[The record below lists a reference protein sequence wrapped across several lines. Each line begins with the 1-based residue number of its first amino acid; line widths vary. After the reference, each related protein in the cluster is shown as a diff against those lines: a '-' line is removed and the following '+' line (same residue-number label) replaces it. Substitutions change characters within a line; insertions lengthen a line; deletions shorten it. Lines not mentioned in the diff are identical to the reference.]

1 MNLLLGFF
9 SIAEALFSSVNL
21 RALVEFLHIF
31 SRSGTS
37 PLMCLGPKNGNSGL
51 EYKEVNDDTQLKEWL
66 GDKSTSTPAGG
77 LVTKKDPK
85 CRFM

>member
-1 MNLLLGFF
+1 
-9 SIAEALFSSVNL
+9 
-21 RALVEFLHIF
+21 
-31 SRSGTS
+31 
-37 PLMCLGPKNGNSGL
+37 MCLGPKNGNSGL

-66 GDKSTSTPAGG
+66 GDKSTSTPVGG